1 MDPVTK
7 RVLSVVLALITLSA
21 LLCTTA
27 GAINTYRHFDD
38 ETFIL
43 GDADG
48 NRSVDAMDLYLMRC
62 HIVGIN
68 VENQTTDIQALD
80 FDADTVLSAVDVY
93 HMRCLLVGRESA
105 ADFENG
111 HQLYKLTIAGND
123 INDYEIVVSGGTE
136 KENVYTAATILSQYI
151 YEACG
156 VRLGIVFDTSDAKH
170 VIHFN
175 RYDPLS
181 DEALALGLGNENY
194 IIDVKN
200 GDVNIYGS
208 LRGTMY
214 AAYEICEKYLGVRF
228 YDNEYVFLYKTRT
241 SDIPEGTHIKKEVQ
255 LTFRYSGGVV
265 FDKPAQWGAYYGNR
279 LNGSQIYVGGNP
291 QDGYLV
297 GPHFINAHSFSYYYS
312 MGTGTLPDES
322 YGTLSQRY
330 TAKFYNGIQ
339 TDPLKWQPCATDETT
354 YDILFTGLRDT
365 ITMLKLWGSHYFVPQ
380 YGDDSMSFSINDNSK
395 YCSCRLCGR
404 MANGVIRK
412 DRDTGEVTVIKAPEG
427 NGGLYMQLANKA
439 VKDIQEY
446 MSGLKLFMILYDHTV
461 PATIRPDE
469 KLILMYCGHG
479 CNNHIFG
486 SGECGDGV
494 NNLGYNNNADEV
506 SLKEWV
512 KIAHD
517 NGAQLWF
524 WSYGVNF
531 HYFLGGGCP
540 NIPDFYE
547 NFQYIVNV
555 CGADGIY
562 FEGAGNANN
571 FEKLKSYIAARLMW
585 EPDMSHER
593 FVEYIKEYL
602 YMYYGDGYEI
612 LWNYILMQTAAGDL
626 KGCTV
631 NNYDRPWD
639 QMDKGYLAEHYEEMH
654 AMLAEARDLAK
665 TELQK
670 KHIDDLSLS
679 CEFMGLSSVYKSW
692 YTNGTEESRALY
704 EERYTS
710 FFNAVTATGMEIF
723 DDPGVFKIPKKIDFT
738 VCPMT
743 QFYNYGSW
751 ADRSE

>member
-1 MDPVTK
+1 MNFIAK
-7 RVLSVVLALITLSA
+7 KVLSSVLTLFMLLS
-21 LLCTTA
+21 LLCMTA

-38 ETFIL
+38 ETFTL
-43 GDADG
+43 GDATGDG
-48 NRSVDAMDLYLMRC
+48 EANAVDVYVMRSY
-62 HIVGIN
+62 IVGKLSAA
-68 VENQTTDIQALD
+68 ENFNSQAVD
-80 FDADTVLSAVDVY
+80 FDADSRITAVDVY
-93 HMRCLLVGRESA
+93 HMRCLLVDRESA

-111 HQLYKLTIAGND
+111 YQLYKLTIAGND
-123 INDYEIVVSGGTE
+123 ISDYEIVVSGGT
-136 KENVYTAATILSQYI
+136 KNENVYTAATILSQYI

-181 DEALALGLGNENY
+181 EEAQALGLGNENY
-194 IIDVKN
+194 IIDVKD
-200 GDVNIYGS
+200 GDVNIYGT

-241 SDIPEGTHIKKEVQ
+241 ADIPEGTHIKKEVQ

-279 LNGSQIYVGGNP
+279 LNGTQIYVGGNP

-322 YGTLSQRY
+322 YGTLAQRY
-330 TAKFYNGIQ
+330 TAKFYNGEQ
-339 TDPLKWQPCATDETT
+339 MDAYKWQPCATDEST
-354 YDILFTGLRDT
+354 YKKLFTGLRDT
-365 ITMLKLWGSHYFVPQ
+365 IIMLKLWGSHYFVPQ
-380 YGDDSMSFSINDNSK
+380 YGGDSMSFSINDNVQYCNCL
-395 YCSCRLCGR
+395 YCSRIV
-404 MANGVIRK
+404 NGTFVR
-412 DRDTGEVTVIKAPEG
+412 DRVTGELTMTTPPEG
-427 NGGLYMQLANKA
+427 NGGLYMKLANRA
-439 VKDIQEY
+439 VNDIQEY
-446 MSGLKLFMILYDHTV
+446 MPGLKLYMILYDHAV
-461 PATIRPDE
+461 PATIRPD
-469 KLILMYCGHG
+469 KNLILMYCGHG

-486 SGECGDGV
+486 SGECGDRV
-494 NNLGYNNNADEV
+494 NNQGYNNNADEV

-512 KIAHD
+512 NIAHD
-517 NGAQLWF
+517 NGTQLWF
-524 WSYGVNF
+524 WSYGVNY

-547 NFQYIVNV
+547 NFQYIVNE

-562 FEGAGNANN
+562 FEGAGNTNN
-571 FEKLKSYIAARLMW
+571 FEKLKSYIIARLMW
-585 EPDMSHER
+585 EPDMSYDQ

-602 YMYYGDGYEI
+602 YMYYGDGYDI
-612 LWNYILMQTAAGDL
+612 LWDYILMQTAAGDL

-631 NNYDRPWD
+631 NNFDRPWD

-654 AMLAEARDLAK
+654 DMLGEARDLAK

-670 KHIDDLSLS
+670 QHVNDLFLS

-692 YTNGTEESRALY
+692 YTNGTKESRALY
-704 EERYTS
+704 EERYTA
-710 FFNAVTATGMEIF
+710 FYNALIASGMDIF
-723 DDPGVFKIPKKIDFT
+723 DEANVFKIPTTIDFT

-743 QFYNYGSW
+743 QFYKFGSW
-751 ADRSE
+751 ADKSE